1 MTSKTVPDPAA
12 KAERKT
18 RRSFGVTRHRLPLC
32 EVSGLARYRDRHQA
46 RAGAQAL
53 GAGAHTFEVTT
64 FACPDCRGF
73 HVEKTY
79 RRETLRTIGVS
90 EPVEIFTSSLE
101 TRKRRFFIVD
111 IECLTHGAKATP
123 EEVAKLWGI
132 LRTEAPGIAPGDRVL
147 VGAARTV
154 ARRYR
159 PAIHAPNTR
168 WVVAADMKDG
178 ADRAL
183 LAAVDLRR
191 TARDFDELVIC
202 SGDGYAFTD
211 IAVQAKRAGL
221 SVQVVTTQNPTGDRP
236 SLSRRL
242 AAAADTHTLVRLR
255 ARTQSILNPT
265 ADAAAHGLR
274 RASLQ
279 PVAA

>member
-1 MTSKTVPDPAA
+1 M
-12 KAERKT
+12 
-18 RRSFGVTRHRLPLC
+18 PLC
-32 EVSGLARYRDRHQA
+32 ETSGLARYRDRHQA
-46 RAGAQAL
+46 RAGAQAIA
-53 GAGAHTFEVTT
+53 AGARTLEVTT

-79 RRETLRTIGVS
+79 RRTAGSSGAS
-90 EPVEIFTSSLE
+90 EPVERFISSLA

-123 EEVAKLWGI
+123 AEVAELWDI
-132 LRTEAPGIAPGDRVL
+132 LRKEAPGIAPGDRVL

-168 WVVAADMKDG
+168 WVVAADVKDG

-183 LAAVDLRR
+183 MAGFNLRR

-202 SGDGYAFTD
+202 SGDGNAFTD

-221 SVQVVTTQNPTGDRP
+221 SVQVVTTQSPTGERP

-255 ARTQSILNPT
+255 ARTQPLLTPT
-265 ADAAAHGLR
+265 AEAAAHSPRL
-274 RASLQ
+274 ADLQ